1 MNDSSD
7 SHHYQPSLNVYNTG
21 GKMPFGPLLA
31 SSEQEKSNHPEN
43 YSSSS
48 SSTRRSNK
56 GGGGGVL
63 QGLRILVA
71 IASFDFS
78 QFPLLEE
85 VLDSYQDVCVAGA
98 EIDVYIH
105 TVVPYT
111 GK

>member
-7 SHHYQPSLNVYNTG
+7 GHHIQPSLNVYNTG
-21 GKMPFGPLLA
+21 GKIPFGPLSA
-31 SSEQEKSNHPEN
+31 SSEQEKSNPPEN
-43 YSSSS
+43 YSSGSS
-48 SSTRRSNK
+48 SSTRKSNK
-56 GGGGGVL
+56 GGGFL